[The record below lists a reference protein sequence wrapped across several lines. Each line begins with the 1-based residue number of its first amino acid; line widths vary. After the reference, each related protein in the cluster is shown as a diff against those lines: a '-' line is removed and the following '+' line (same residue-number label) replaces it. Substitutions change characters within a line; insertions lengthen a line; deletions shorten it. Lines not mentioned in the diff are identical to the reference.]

1 LIDLTFVLYV
11 SINKEVFYGGSFRVK
26 LGKKKDAQELVK
38 GEVWGHTSLVIALL
52 LSGRCNEFLSI

>member
-1 LIDLTFVLYV
+1 MSVQI
-11 SINKEVFYGGSFRVK
+11 KKVFYGGSFRVK

-38 GEVWGHTSLVIALL
+38 GEVWGHTSLVITLL